1 MINGIVKNPIPDQH
15 TMNYQLGTIDTAIL
29 VIYGLLMVAMGIYF
43 LRKTKTSDDFM
54 VAGRGIPAWAAGIAV
69 MSAYTSSISYI
80 AVPGKAFDENWHP
93 LIFALTAIPVT
104 WFVAEFVIP
113 HYRKHNI
120 ISVYQYL
127 EDKIGDWGRV
137 YASLSFVLFMIGR
150 TAVILYLSS
159 LLLTSFIDVDIRT
172 LILII
177 GVLTIAYTLMGG
189 MEAVIW
195 TDVLQSTIM
204 IGGLLFSAYLLTT
217 EIFAQPE
224 FLVQNAFDANK
235 FSLGDTSFS
244 LNSRTV
250 WVMIIYGVTENIRN
264 LMADQNYTQKYSA
277 VATEKKAK
285 KSIWIAMLIYL
296 PLTAIFLYIGSA
308 MFAFYSGT
316 GHVLDPSI
324 VKGDEVFPFFIATE
338 LPVGLKGLIIA
349 AILAASM
356 STVDSALN
364 SSSTVLFLDYYK
376 KYFRPNASEKSNIG
390 FLRITTIIW
399 GFLGI
404 AFAFLLIDAESAL
417 DIWWQIS
424 GIFGG
429 GILGLF
435 LLALFNVKIS
445 RSQGILSVVFSILII
460 IWGTFLRNLP
470 LGYAWLECN
479 LDPII
484 VGAVATVGLILLAL
498 VFVAFNKRNSNS

>member
-1 MINGIVKNPIPDQH
+1 
-15 TMNYQLGTIDTAIL
+15 MNYQLGLIDTAIL
-29 VIYGLLMVAMGIYF
+29 VLYGLVMIGMGIYF
-43 LRKTKTSDDFM
+43 LRKTKTSEEFM

-80 AVPGKAFDENWHP
+80 AVPGKAFDSNWHP
-93 LIFALTAIPVT
+93 LIFALTALPVT
-104 WFVAEFVIP
+104 WYVTKYVIP
-113 HYRKHNI
+113 HYRKHKI
-120 ISVYQYL
+120 ISVYKYL
-127 EDKIGDWGRV
+127 EEKIGDWGRV

-159 LLLTSFIDVDIRT
+159 LLLTSFIDIDIEM

-195 TDVLQSTIM
+195 TDVMQSIIM
-204 IGGLLFSAYLLTT
+204 IGGLLFSAYILTT
-217 EIFAQPE
+217 EVFSKPD
-224 FLVQNAFDANK
+224 FLIQKAFDMNK
-235 FSLGDTSFS
+235 FSLGDGSFS
-244 LNSRTV
+244 LSSRTI

-277 VATEKKAK
+277 VATEKEAK
-285 KSIWIAMLIYL
+285 KSVWIAMLIYL
-296 PLTAIFLYIGSA
+296 PLTIVFLYIGTA
-308 MFAFYSGT
+308 MFAFYSGSA
-316 GHVLDPSI
+316 HVLDPSI
-324 VKGDEVFPFFIATE
+324 LKGDEVFPFFIATE

-364 SSSTVLFLDYYK
+364 SSATVLYLDYYK
-376 KYFRPNASEKSNIG
+376 KYFRPNASEKSSIN
-390 FLRITTIIW
+390 FLRITTVVW

-404 AFAFLLIDAESAL
+404 VFSLLLINAESAL

-435 LLALFNVKIS
+435 LLAIFNVKLKQ
-445 RSQGILSVVFSILII
+445 SQGIISVAFSILII
-460 IWGTFLRNLP
+460 IWGTFLRDLP
-470 LGYAWLECN
+470 ENFKWLECT

-484 VGAVATVGLILLAL
+484 VGAVATVGLIMLAL
-498 VFVAFNKRNSNS
+498 VFVQFNKNKK

>member
-1 MINGIVKNPIPDQH
+1 
-15 TMNYQLGTIDTAIL
+15 MNYQLEVLDIAIL
-29 VIYGLLMVAMGIYF
+29 IIYGLLMIGMGIYF
-43 LRKTKTSDDFM
+43 LRKTKTSEEFM

-80 AVPGKAFDENWHP
+80 AVPGKAFDQNWHP
-93 LIFALTAIPVT
+93 LIFALTALPVA
-104 WFVAEFVIP
+104 WFVTKYVIP
-113 HYRKHNI
+113 HYRKHKI
-120 ISVYQYL
+120 ISVYKYL

-159 LLLTSFIDVDIRT
+159 LLLTSFVSVDIST

-177 GVLTIAYTLMGG
+177 GVMTIAYTLMGG

-195 TDVLQSTIM
+195 TDVMQSIIM
-204 IGGLLFSAYLLTT
+204 IGGLLFSAYILTT
-217 EIFAQPE
+217 EVFADPE
-224 FLVQNAFDANK
+224 FLIQKAFDENK
-235 FSLGDTSFS
+235 FSLGDSSFS
-244 LNSRTV
+244 LSSRTI

-285 KSIWIAMLIYL
+285 KSVWIAMLIYL
-296 PLTAIFLYIGSA
+296 PLTAIFLYIGTA
-308 MFAFYSGT
+308 MFAFYSGSA
-316 GHVLDPSI
+316 HVLDPAI

-338 LPVGLKGLIIA
+338 LPTGLKGLIIA

-364 SSSTVLFLDYYK
+364 SSATVLYLDYFK
-376 KYFRPNASEKSNIG
+376 KYFKPDASEKSSIG
-390 FLRITTIIW
+390 FLRLITIIW
-399 GFLGI
+399 GVLGI
-404 AFAFLLIDAESAL
+404 AFALLLINAESAL

-445 RSQGILSVVFSILII
+445 KTQGIVSVIFSILII
-460 IWGTFLRNLP
+460 IWGTFLRELSP
-470 LGYAWLECN
+470 ELAWLECT

-484 VGAVATVGLILLAL
+484 VGAVATAGLLSLAF
-498 VFVAFNKRNSNS
+498 VFVFINKQKNRT

>member
-1 MINGIVKNPIPDQH
+1 
-15 TMNYQLGTIDTAIL
+15 MNYQLDIIDTTIL
-29 VIYGLLMVAMGIYF
+29 VLYGLVMIGMGVYF
-43 LRKTKTSDDFM
+43 LRKTKTSEEFM

-93 LIFALTAIPVT
+93 LIFALTALPVA
-104 WFVAEFVIP
+104 WFVTKYVIP
-113 HYRKHNI
+113 HYRKHKI
-120 ISVYQYL
+120 ISVYKYL

-150 TAVILYLSS
+150 TAVILYLAS
-159 LLLTSFIDVDIRT
+159 LLLTSFIDMDIRS

-177 GVLTIAYTLMGG
+177 GIMTIAYTLMGG

-195 TDVLQSTIM
+195 TDVMQSIIM
-204 IGGLLFSAYLLTT
+204 IGGLLFSAYILTT
-217 EIFAQPE
+217 EVFAQPD
-224 FLVQNAFDANK
+224 FLIQKAFDENK
-235 FSLGDTSFS
+235 FSLGDSSFS
-244 LNSRTV
+244 LSSRTI

-264 LMADQNYTQKYSA
+264 LMADQNYTQKYSS

-285 KSIWIAMLIYL
+285 KSVWVAMLIYL
-296 PLTAIFLYIGSA
+296 PLTAIFLYIGTA
-308 MFAFYSGT
+308 MFAFYSGSE
-316 GHVLDPSI
+316 HVLDPSI
-324 VKGDEVFPFFIATE
+324 LKGDEVFPYFIATE
-338 LPVGLKGLIIA
+338 LPTGLKGLIIA

-364 SSSTVLFLDYYK
+364 SSATVLYLDYYK
-376 KYFRPNASEKSNIG
+376 KYFKPNASEKSSIG
-390 FLRITTIIW
+390 FLRLITVVW
-399 GFLGI
+399 GFLSIG
-404 AFAFLLIDAESAL
+404 FSLLLINAQSAL

-435 LLALFNVKIS
+435 LLAIFNAKIT
-445 RSQGILSVVFSILII
+445 RTQGIVSVIFSILII
-460 IWGTFLRNLP
+460 IWGTFLRELSP
-470 LGYAWLECN
+470 EYAWLECT

-484 VGAVATVGLILLAL
+484 VGAVATAGLLFLAL
-498 VFVAFNKRNSNS
+498 VFVVLNKQRYLSK